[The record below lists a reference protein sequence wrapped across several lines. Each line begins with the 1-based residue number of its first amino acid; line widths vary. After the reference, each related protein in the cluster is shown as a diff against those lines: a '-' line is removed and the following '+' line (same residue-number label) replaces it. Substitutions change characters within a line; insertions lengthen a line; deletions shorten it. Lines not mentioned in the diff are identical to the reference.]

1 MKDILFLPLDIPYLT
16 LDYDKLVTVAKTL
29 DTISDEYRNCEH
41 IPIRWTRSVNNS
53 YNKLQW
59 TDIAENQFPEVIEYA
74 EQHLKPF
81 VGEIPRIMII
91 TTPPNT
97 EGFDHIDCSPK
108 SFDDVQLKF
117 RSVLHG
123 KTSTLYFLNEQGERE
138 YAPEIGQQPFLM
150 DGGWPHG
157 LDNFTNKYKFTLAI
171 GAGGVSLTDRLKHK
185 IINLVIITANNQ
197 TNNVYQL
204 KKLNL
209 VDFAGLAKNISK
221 KQLYLKINNFLY
233 NYENQNYI
241 YSNLKMIKF
250 GTKNSNL
257 LKILKKF

>member
-16 LDYDKLVTVAKTL
+16 LDYDKLVSVAQTL
-29 DTISDEYRNCEH
+29 DTIADEYRNCEH
-41 IPIRWTRSVNNS
+41 IPIRWTSSVNNS
-53 YNKLQW
+53 YNKLEW
-59 TDIAENQFPEVIEYA
+59 TDITHNEFPEIIEYA

-150 DGGWPHG
+150 DGSWPHG
-157 LDNFTNKYKFTLAI
+157 LDNFTDKYKFTISNNQLISMRVIEDGSAI
-171 GAGGVSLTDRLKHK
+171 GAFTKWLVSTNYCDDESVNAQNRCAIEQCLSHL
-185 IINLVIITANNQ
+185 NNE
-197 TNNVYQL
+197 L
-204 KKLNL
+204 
-209 VDFAGLAKNISK
+209 SS
-221 KQLYLKINNFLY
+221 FL
-233 NYENQNYI
+233 
-241 YSNLKMIKF
+241 
-250 GTKNSNL
+250 
-257 LKILKKF
+257 

>member
-16 LDYDKLVTVAKTL
+16 IDYDKLVSVAQTL
-29 DTISDEYRNCEH
+29 DTIADEYRNCEH
-41 IPIRWTRSVNNS
+41 IPIRWTKSVNNV
-53 YNKLQW
+53 YNKLEW
-59 TDIAENQFPEVIEYA
+59 TDITHNEFPEIIEYA

-171 GAGGVSLTDRLKHK
+171 GAPWACEPIPELVELVAESKLRYEWSQDKSGMRLMPDYEKYFRK
-185 IINLVIITANNQ
+185 KPLKALV
-197 TNNVYQL
+197 
-204 KKLNL
+204 K
-209 VDFAGLAKNISK
+209 
-221 KQLYLKINNFLY
+221 
-233 NYENQNYI
+233 
-241 YSNLKMIKF
+241 
-250 GTKNSNL
+250 
-257 LKILKKF
+257 

>member
-16 LDYDKLVTVAKTL
+16 IDYDKLVSVAQTL
-29 DTISDEYRNCEH
+29 DTIADEYRNCEH
-41 IPIRWTRSVNNS
+41 IPIRWTKSVNNV
-53 YNKLQW
+53 YNKLEW
-59 TDIAENQFPEVIEYA
+59 TDITHNEFPEIIEYA

-157 LDNFTNKYKFTLAI
+157 LDNFTNRCLHHYVYNPDLLMQICLFFNCEFIYTETI
-171 GAGGVSLTDRLKHK
+171 G
-185 IINLVIITANNQ
+185 
-197 TNNVYQL
+197 
-204 KKLNL
+204 LNIW
-209 VDFAGLAKNISK
+209 FIMKNI
-221 KQLYLKINNFLY
+221 
-233 NYENQNYI
+233 
-241 YSNLKMIKF
+241 
-250 GTKNSNL
+250 T
-257 LKILKKF
+257 

>member
-16 LDYDKLVTVAKTL
+16 LDYDKLVSVAQTL
-29 DTISDEYRNCEH
+29 DTIADEYRNCEH

-53 YNKLQW
+53 HNKLQW

-171 GAGGVSLTDRLKHK
+171 GAPWECKPIPQLVELVAESKLRYEWQDKSHIKLMPDYEKYFKTKPLKAVVERM
-185 IINLVIITANNQ
+185 IS
-197 TNNVYQL
+197 
-204 KKLNL
+204 
-209 VDFAGLAKNISK
+209 DGL
-221 KQLYLKINNFLY
+221 
-233 NYENQNYI
+233 
-241 YSNLKMIKF
+241 
-250 GTKNSNL
+250 
-257 LKILKKF
+257 